1 MFEAHK
7 LELDI
12 LNVPYD
18 IITGPDYNERFK
30 DSINFIRKKFLI

>member
-12 LNVPYD
+12 LNINYD
-18 IITGPDYNERFK
+18 IISGSNYDKRFQ
-30 DSINFIRKKFLI
+30 DSVDFIRKKFLI